1 MNAETG
7 ISKQDNAQEQGI
19 TDLLKNGA
27 SGLGDY
33 TKKAEN
39 LKASL
44 DKLAEIGDD
53 NTVNSVLKLKRQ
65 LDDFEPSVTMIGQV
79 KAGKTSLVNAMVG
92 ESDLLPADVNPWTSV
107 VTSLHLDPKENL
119 TGQKA
124 LFKFFDDTEWNRLL
138 QNGGRIGELASRAG
152 ADDELETVRKQIEQ
166 MREKSRAR
174 LGKRFELL
182 LGQEH
187 DYGYFDKE
195 LIERYV
201 CLGDDFD
208 DEDEDEDAP
217 YTQGRFADITKSA
230 DLFLHR
236 PDFKTKL
243 CIRDTPGVNDTFM
256 MREQITIR
264 AIRGSRLCVVVL
276 SAHQALSTVDMALI
290 RLISNIKSREV
301 IIFVNRIDELSDPA
315 RQVPE
320 IRESIRNTLKD
331 QDGPADAQ
339 IIFGSAYWANNAL
352 QGTVDDMAQ
361 DSSASLVKWA
371 ESQLTEYEGLES
383 PPEMVWEL
391 SGVPALYAALSER
404 ITEGVGQEVIDKV
417 ARSAVNLAN
426 SMQATNQVVSL
437 HAGKVSVAPVNKD
450 EIEIKLLEVEARGYD
465 ELRQKFETLITQ
477 FQARAER
484 SHQSFLERATA
495 SLIKHLE
502 RYGEGAVWH
511 YDPAGLRV
519 LLRTSYKVFGVKTH
533 NTAQKVFDSSA
544 QEIRDIY
551 TQAFTSLGAD
561 FKIEAPRPARIAPPV
576 FLGQTIAL
584 DMQGSW
590 WKSWWQR
597 RRGYQALASGFHKM
611 IMDETDPIVSEL
623 KDAQAKSIYDS
634 AKSILTEF
642 FEEQRTTLMGII
654 EQSDA
659 SPEELKN
666 LLGVHA
672 SEDRKNVVDMTL
684 NTLNRYVA

>member
-1 MNAETG
+1 MNTETG

-92 ESDLLPADVNPWTSV
+92 EPDLLPADVNPWTSV
-107 VTSLHLDPKENL
+107 VTSLHLEPKENL

-201 CLGDDFD
+201 CLGDDFE
-208 DEDEDEDAP
+208 DEDEDEDVP

-236 PDFKTKL
+236 PNFKTKL

-352 QGTVDDMAQ
+352 QGTVDDMAP

-371 ESQLTEYEGLES
+371 ESQLTEYEGSES

-502 RYGEGAVWH
+502 RYGEGTVWH

-519 LLRTSYKVFGVKTH
+519 LLRTSYKVFGAKSH